1 MTLNVFDEAEASR
14 FNESRRA
21 FLDGLLPDLIR
32 KKQLSTALDV
42 GCGYGYFSK
51 WLSGLGLRV
60 TGIDGRRENVAEASR
75 RYPNIS
81 FQTFDIEHPSITGL
95 GSVDL
100 VLCMG
105 LLYHLENPFRAIR
118 NLCALSR
125 LYLVIETQTA
135 PHRSPV
141 TLLCEEGVAINQSLA
156 YTACVPSRSCLVK
169 MLYRAGFPNVY
180 GAIRPPDHSDF
191 HGSLFRRK
199 LRIVMLA
206 SKEEVDHSNFR
217 AVPEPRLSGM
227 SSYRNI
233 FRVAKRALK
242 WPSSFHGAR
251 LL

>member
-1 MTLNVFDEAEASR
+1 MTLNVFDEPEASR

-21 FLDGLLPDLIR
+21 FLDGLLPELIR

-51 WLSGLGLRV
+51 WLSCLGLRV
-60 TGIDGRRENVAEASR
+60 TGIDGRPENVAEASR
-75 RYPNIS
+75 RYPGIE
-81 FQTFDIEHPSITGL
+81 FKTFDVEDPSITGL
-95 GSVDL
+95 GSFDL
-100 VLCMG
+100 VLCVG
-105 LLYHLENPFRAIR
+105 LLYHLESPFRAIR
-118 NLCALSR
+118 NLCALSH
-125 LYLVIETQTA
+125 LYLVIETQVA

-180 GAIRPPDHSDF
+180 GAIRPPDYPDF
-191 HGSLFRRK
+191 HGSLLRRK

-206 SKEEVDHSNFR
+206 SKEEVEHPNFR
-217 AVPEPRLSGM
+217 PVPEPRVRGM

-242 WPSSFHGAR
+242 WPLSLHGAR